1 MAFGT
6 CENSPINGIMGLLS
20 IENRAREKVHKL
32 IPSNRGRALII
43 VLVSLLM
50 IGGAVAFVAMQLS
63 QRPAPEQRE
72 VNQAAM
78 IVDAVKAEAT
88 EGSFEIGTQG
98 TVRPVTQTRLAAEV
112 SGVLVEISDQ
122 FVAGGF
128 FNAGEILAR
137 IDPSDYEAA
146 LLQAEAELASAEAR
160 LADETARS
168 QQAGRDWERM
178 NGTNRQPGDLVLRL
192 PQVAEAEAAVQ
203 AAQASVLR
211 ARRNLERTEIRLP
224 YDGLV
229 RSRDVDL
236 GQYVSPGASLGVA
249 FSVASAE
256 VRLSLSNQDLAYLD
270 LPRPGRS
277 DDWQAPV
284 QLTGQVAGQRGQWSG
299 RVIRTEGVVDENT
312 RLSYAVVEINDP
324 YGLNTESWPLPLPMG
339 TFVEAQ
345 IEGVDASGLIVLPRA
360 ALRQGDQVFVA
371 SADNKL
377 EVRSVDVIRS
387 TPDRVYLQGDLS
399 TGESVITTAIA
410 APIPGLAVE
419 VRNSP
424 DETAPELRVLP
435 ASEEVAAAPEEAP

>member
-1 MAFGT
+1 MFQ
-6 CENSPINGIMGLLS
+6 
-20 IENRAREKVHKL
+20 
-32 IPSNRGRALII
+32 SNRGRALVIA
-43 VLVSLLM
+43 LASLIM
-50 IGGAVAFVAMQLS
+50 IGGAIAVVAMQFS

-78 IVDAVKAEAT
+78 VVDAVTAEAS
-88 EGSFEIGTQG
+88 EGSFEILTQG

-112 SGVLVEISDQ
+112 SGVLVEISEQ

-128 FNAGEILAR
+128 FRAGEVLAR

-146 LLQAEAELASAEAR
+146 LLQAEAELASAQAR

-178 NGTNRQPGDLVLRL
+178 NGTTRQPSDLVLRL

-203 AAQASVLR
+203 AAQAGVLR

-236 GQYVSPGASLGVA
+236 GQYVSPGASLGVT

-270 LPRPGRS
+270 LPRPGKT

-324 YGLNTESWPLPLPMG
+324 YGLNTETWPLPLQMG
-339 TFVEAQ
+339 TFVEAR
-345 IEGVDASGLIVLPRA
+345 IEGLDASGLIVLPRS
-360 ALRQGDQVFVA
+360 ALRQGDRVFVA
-371 SADNKL
+371 SADDKL
-377 EVRSVDVIRS
+377 EVRSVNVIRS

-399 TGESVITTAIA
+399 PGESVITTAIA
-410 APIPGLAVE
+410 APIPGLAIE
-419 VRNSP
+419 VRNIA
-424 DETAPELRVLP
+424 DDMAPELRVLP
-435 ASEEVAAAPEEAP
+435 AGEDMAATPEESL